1 MSKADRLKE
10 ELSWLRVVYA
20 ILVAI
25 DVSLIAWFAQH
36 YDTAD
41 LILSVL
47 CWLAIVLASA
57 AIVWVTR
64 QVYRKLDELEEL

>member
-20 ILVAI
+20 VLAAI
-25 DVSLIAWFAQH
+25 DVSLIAWLAQSYTTGNNVLLALGTFA
-36 YDTAD
+36 A
-41 LILSVL
+41 VL
-47 CWLAIVLASA
+47 VSL

-64 QVYRKLDELEEL
+64 RVHQRLDELERL